1 VSRIVCLDKDGTLVE
16 NIPYNV
22 DPTRI
27 RLRADAPEALLRLHR
42 SGFRL
47 VIVTNQPGVARG
59 SFDEAALQAVE
70 ERLRELCAA
79 EGVPLAGFYYCPHHP
94 DGSGPYA
101 VECECRKPRPGLV
114 QRALHDQHADAAASW
129 LIGDIL
135 DDVEAG
141 TRAGCRSVLLDVGN
155 ETEWMDGPMRRPY
168 AAVHSLTDA
177 AQLIV
182 GERPT

>member
-1 VSRIVCLDKDGTLVE
+1 
-16 NIPYNV
+16 
-22 DPTRI
+22 
-27 RLRADAPEALLRLHR
+27 
-42 SGFRL
+42 
-47 VIVTNQPGVARG
+47 
-59 SFDEAALQAVE
+59 
-70 ERLRELCAA
+70 
-79 EGVPLAGFYYCPHHP
+79 
-94 DGSGPYA
+94 
-101 VECECRKPRPGLV
+101 V

-177 AQLIV
+177 ARLIV
-182 GERPT
+182 GDVPT